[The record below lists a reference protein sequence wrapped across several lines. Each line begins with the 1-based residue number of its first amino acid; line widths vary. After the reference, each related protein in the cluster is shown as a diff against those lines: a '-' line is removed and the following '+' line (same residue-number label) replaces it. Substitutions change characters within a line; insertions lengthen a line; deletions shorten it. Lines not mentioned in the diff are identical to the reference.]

1 MKGNI
6 SKTVVTTTVNVTRY
20 NEETKTE
27 EKVIREMES
36 LRKPSYERI
45 ENWLMEKDRG
55 FLGFEVL
62 ETSANVYTMT
72 ADDFIKHATPRNLKG
87 E

>member
-1 MKGNI
+1 MRGSI

-27 EKVIREMES
+27 EKVIREMKT

-45 ENWLMEKDRG
+45 ENWLMEEERG
-55 FLGFEVL
+55 YLGFEVL
-62 ETSANVYTMT
+62 TTTADVYTMT
-72 ADDFIKHATPRNLKG
+72 ADDFIKLATPRNLKG